1 MTGNNA
7 ILILIKKKEM
17 KVTRKEFS
25 IAKKTTETQ
34 MLKDKHEMESKS
46 KSWSTE
52 TRPCIQWKK
61 SRGVGHF
68 SFPKSSKVNREVW

>member
-46 KSWSTE
+46 KS
-52 TRPCIQWKK
+52 
-61 SRGVGHF
+61 
-68 SFPKSSKVNREVW
+68 